1 MAARLSTGL
10 VNKMMDTSS
19 FKAAF
24 ALGFIDIYS
33 GSQPSSADNAP
44 NGTKLCTLYSDGT
57 ATGISWADSASG
69 GALSKLS
76 TQTWS
81 GTVGA
86 AGTAGWFRLRE
97 AGDTGVA
104 SSTTACR
111 YDGAIATSGSE
122 MNLGS
127 LALLIGAP
135 FVISAAAFSL
145 PQS

>member
-1 MAARLSTGL
+1 MTARLSTGL
-10 VNKMMDTSS
+10 VNKMMDSAS

-33 GSQPSSADNAP
+33 GTQPFSADNAP

-57 ATGISWADSASG
+57 TTGLSWADAASG

-76 TQTWS
+76 SQTWS
-81 GTVGA
+81 STVTA

-97 AGDTGVA
+97 ASDTGLGA
-104 SSTTACR
+104 STTACR
-111 YDGAIATSGSE
+111 YDGAIATNGSE

-127 LALLIGAP
+127 LALLVGAP

-145 PQS
+145 PQA